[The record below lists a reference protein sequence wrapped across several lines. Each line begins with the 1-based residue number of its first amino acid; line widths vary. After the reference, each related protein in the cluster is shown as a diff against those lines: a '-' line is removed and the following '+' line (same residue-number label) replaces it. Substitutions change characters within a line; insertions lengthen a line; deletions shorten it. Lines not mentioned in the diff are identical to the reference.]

1 MTTSIDH
8 GSSALTRLR
17 TEFDGQVIGPG
28 HPDYDEARAVVS
40 GLADRQ
46 PALIV
51 RPRDA
56 EQVARAVVLTAESGL
71 ELAVRGGGHSP
82 AGHGVSDG
90 GIVLDLRDMR
100 GFDIDTER
108 RTATAQAGLTA
119 GEYTALAGEHGLA
132 TGFGD
137 TGSVGIGGITL
148 GGGVGLLTRKYGLTI
163 DDLLAAEVVTADGQI
178 LEVDADH
185 HPDLFWAIRG
195 GGGNFGVVTRF
206 TFRLHEVSD
215 VVGGMLIL
223 PVTPE
228 IIVSAIAAADAAP
241 DELSG
246 MFNVM
251 TAPPMPFI
259 PEEYHGKP
267 VMMALLCY
275 AGTAEQGER
284 AIAPF
289 RQLATPIADMIKPVR
304 YPDLFPSE
312 PPQRPVAVGRS
323 FFLEGVDLDAAR
335 LVVDRLHSSTAV
347 MTVAQFRVLGGA
359 VPRVPADA
367 TAFAHRDR
375 RVMAMVAAMFTDPAE
390 LPAYTAWVSAFAAD
404 LSDGSPGAYAN
415 FLGAEGEERVRE
427 AYPGTTWDRLREIKK
442 RYDPGNLFRLNQN
455 IPPAG

>member
-8 GSSALTRLR
+8 ASPALAQLR
-17 TEFDGQVIGPG
+17 AEFDGQVIGAD
-28 HPDYDEARAVVS
+28 HPDYDEARTVIS
-40 GLADRQ
+40 GLVDRR
-46 PALIV
+46 PAMIV

-56 EQVARAVVLTAESGL
+56 AQVARVVAVAAESGL
-71 ELAVRGGGHSP
+71 ELAVRGGGHSA
-82 AGHGVSDG
+82 AGHGVSEG
-90 GIVLDLRDMR
+90 GLVLDLRDMR
-100 GFDIDTER
+100 AFDIDVEQ
-108 RTATAQAGLTA
+108 RTASAQAGLTA

-137 TGSVGIGGITL
+137 TASVGIGGITL
-148 GGGVGLLTRKYGLTI
+148 GGGVGFLSRRFGLTI

-178 LEVDADH
+178 LEVDAAH

-206 TFRLHEVSD
+206 TFRVHEVSD

-241 DELSG
+241 EQLSG

-251 TAPPMPFI
+251 TAPPMPFV

-275 AGTAEQGER
+275 AGGAEEGER
-284 AIAPF
+284 AMAPF
-289 RQLATPIADMIKPVR
+289 RELATPLADMIKPMT
-304 YPDLFPSE
+304 YPELFPPD
-312 PPQRPVAVGRS
+312 PPHRPVAAGRTL
-323 FFLEGVDLDAAR
+323 FVDGVDLDAAK
-335 LVVDRLHSSTAV
+335 LIMDRLHASTAA

-359 VPRVPADA
+359 VARVPSDA

-375 RVMAMVAAMFTDPAE
+375 RVMAMVAAMFQDPVE
-390 LPAYTAWVSAFAAD
+390 LPVYEAWVSEFAAE
-404 LSDGSPGAYAN
+404 LSDGSPGAYVN
-415 FLGAEGEERVRE
+415 FVGDEGAARVRD
-427 AYPGTTWDRLREIKK
+427 AYPGTTWDRLREVKK

-455 IPPAG
+455 IPPAE